1 MTASTPRPRHLVRDL
16 HSGAQLDLFLVSA
29 VASVLL
35 IRFYLRIAGY
45 PQVGGETLHIAHVLW
60 GGLLMLAA
68 LILLL
73 AFLGRACR
81 RWAALLGGVGFGTFI
96 DEVGKFV
103 TRDSDYFYRPAVAMI
118 YVVLVL
124 AYVAVRFIRRRPL
137 SGEGYLINALHELE
151 EAALHDMQPEE
162 RKRALL
168 YLERAG
174 AGHPLTRGLT
184 ELVRGLREAPSR
196 PPGRIERMAAQGL
209 RHYRRLTGRPV
220 FWRALVLFFAA
231 QVGLKLL
238 HVAILIWYPEA
249 GSSLPARL
257 AFMSRRIDEY
267 ALPEWFQL
275 GSSLLS
281 ALLVGAG
288 IAVLRRSK
296 PVALRRFQLSILV
309 SVFVT
314 QVFMFYRSQWDA
326 LVVLG
331 FNLLVLLALGYMRSH
346 EEEERAP

>member
-1 MTASTPRPRHLVRDL
+1 MSRPHPRHLVRDL
-16 HSGAQLDLFLVSA
+16 HSGSQLDLFLVSA

-35 IRFYLRIAGY
+35 IRFYLRLTGY

-73 AFLGRACR
+73 AYLGRASR
-81 RWAALLGGVGFGTFI
+81 RWAAVLGGIGFGTFI

-103 TRDSDYFYRPAVAMI
+103 TRDNDYFYRPAVAMI

-124 AYVAVRFIRRRPL
+124 AYVAMRSIRRRPL
-137 SGEGYLINALHELE
+137 SEEGYLINALHELE

-162 RKRALL
+162 RERALQ

-174 AGHPLTRGLT
+174 SRSPLVEGLM
-184 ELVRGLREAPSR
+184 ELVRRLDEAPSR
-196 PPGRIERMAAQGL
+196 PPGNLARFTTGVLHQ
-209 RHYRRLTGRPV
+209 YRRLTRRPV
-220 FWRALVLFFAA
+220 FWRALVLFFIV
-231 QVGLKLL
+231 QVGIKLA
-238 HVAILIWYPEA
+238 HVGILIWYPEA
-249 GSSLPARL
+249 GTSLPAQL
-257 AFMSRRIDEY
+257 AFMSRRIDDY

-281 ALLVGAG
+281 AVFVGAG
-288 IAVLRRSK
+288 I
-296 PVALRRFQLSILV
+296 VALRRSRPAALRLFQRSILV

-314 QVFMFYRSQWDA
+314 QVFMFYRSQWEA
-326 LVVLG
+326 LMVLA
-331 FNLLVLLALGYMRSH
+331 FNLLVLLGLGYMQAH
-346 EEEERAP
+346 EQQGESA